1 MGVNGYQWSPI
12 WPRFGHSNLQVL
24 NAYIAQQYGCLHERE
39 PGRRGLQP
47 ALGSTQKAKNSQRVE
62 FFAFSCGV
70 FVITKNPEVRKSGA
84 VGNVGKA
91 RVDASPGRRRI
102 LPPWPRVPCRR
113 TERSGGFG
121 DLVGHLFSSCFRVVT
136 WGDRWR
142 ALANRTAN
150 PGVIVGLF
158 AVRGVW
164 INFIRT
170 SETAKVPMFGTSG
183 RGLVFFWNIFF
194 YGNSH
199 RQKSWNSHQPRLGIS
214 PPARLGGPI
223 VRCDV
228 TPVPGSLP
236 LGR

>member
-84 VGNVGKA
+84 VGNIGKA
-91 RVDASPGRRRI
+91 RVDASSGRRRI

-121 DLVGHLFSSCFRVVT
+121 DLVGHFFLLFSGCHVGRPLASSCQQNGKPRRDRRVVCCV
-136 WGDRWR
+136 WCVDQLHQNKR
-142 ALANRTAN
+142 NRQ
-150 PGVIVGLF
+150 
-158 AVRGVW
+158 
-164 INFIRT
+164 
-170 SETAKVPMFGTSG
+170 S
-183 RGLVFFWNIFF
+183 
-194 YGNSH
+194 SH
-199 RQKSWNSHQPRLGIS
+199 
-214 PPARLGGPI
+214 
-223 VRCDV
+223 V
-228 TPVPGSLP
+228 
-236 LGR
+236 